1 MSEQESGLLEKLSW
15 SLPWLARYPFWRA
28 NELLRRATEKAEAPL
43 HLIVVVANH
52 FEPSWSASGAFLSL
66 DEQRRNLDRWCETAR
81 KTGEAVRDADGTPF
95 RHTNF
100 YPAEQYHAPL
110 LETMA
115 ALQREGFGE
124 VEIHLHHGIDAP
136 DTEANLRRALVEFR
150 DVLADEHKCLSRE
163 DGAGQPK
170 YAFVHGNLALANS
183 AGGRFCGV
191 DSEMR
196 VLSETGCYVDMTL
209 PAAPLQPQVPRINS
223 VYEPGRPFDEAV
235 SHRTGPRL
243 RVGRRPRL
251 PVIMTGPLVFNWQ
264 RRMRGLPVPR
274 IDDGVLAANY
284 NSDFARLKR
293 WAGARVSVEGRPEWV
308 FVKLYCHG
316 FFTFDQEACI
326 GEGARRFWSEAIE
339 EAERT
344 NRFKIHFASAREAFN
359 IAMAAVEGR
368 AGSPNQYRDYNLK
381 PIMREQASATD
392 AEALR
397 AIDKEEDARS
407 LNDVQNISVET
418 NGV

>member
-1 MSEQESGLLEKLSW
+1 
-15 SLPWLARYPFWRA
+15 
-28 NELLRRATEKAEAPL
+28 
-43 HLIVVVANH
+43 
-52 FEPSWSASGAFLSL
+52 
-66 DEQRRNLDRWCETAR
+66 
-81 KTGEAVRDADGTPF
+81 
-95 RHTNF
+95 
-100 YPAEQYHAPL
+100 
-110 LETMA
+110 
-115 ALQREGFGE
+115 
-124 VEIHLHHGIDAP
+124 
-136 DTEANLRRALVEFR
+136 
-150 DVLADEHKCLSRE
+150 
-163 DGAGQPK
+163 
-170 YAFVHGNLALANS
+170 
-183 AGGRFCGV
+183 
-191 DSEMR
+191 
-196 VLSETGCYVDMTL
+196 
-209 PAAPLQPQVPRINS
+209 
-223 VYEPGRPFDEAV
+223 
-235 SHRTGPRL
+235 
-243 RVGRRPRL
+243 
-251 PVIMTGPLVFNWQ
+251 MTGPLVFNWQ